1 MVIENR
7 PFGVRTSVI
16 IEAKTLRCQNINKLI
31 YFDGKTDLTQ
41 TREKITC
48 VRGNQAGINAFLVP
62 HELQYATAV
71 PPLWGYHIAIVKHGS
86 TSPRPEGCRLR
97 LKPHI
102 THLHWSELDFRPV
115 WVGL

>member
-62 HELQYATAV
+62 HELQYATVVQTPATAV
-71 PPLWGYHIAIVKHGS
+71 YSYLQTWKYIPPS
-86 TSPRPEGCRLR
+86 RRL
-97 LKPHI
+97 
-102 THLHWSELDFRPV
+102 
-115 WVGL
+115 